1 MTVSECPIGDFV
13 ERCQTW
19 NPKTSGAGSFDYIDL
34 SSVDKDTK
42 SINSIERYECSDAPS
57 RARQLVETGDVLVAT
72 VRPNL
77 NGVAL
82 VNGAE
87 DGMTAST
94 GYCVL
99 RPKDDKLD
107 SRYLFHWV
115 KTHMFIK
122 RMVDVAIGANYP
134 AVSDAKVKTST
145 IPLPPLAEQKRIAA
159 ILDAADALRT
169 KRRESLA
176 QLDTL
181 LQSTFLEMF
190 GDPVTNP
197 MGWEVV
203 TIENAALH
211 IGDGNYSSKYPKA
224 SDFVSKGVP
233 FIRANNIEG
242 NTVIPADM
250 RFISE
255 EQHAKLKKGHLLAGD
270 VLITT
275 RGDVGQVAVVPHEF
289 DDANINAQLVLL
301 RPTNSTI
308 SSRYLCHLLATSS
321 MRQKIKSVET
331 GVALKQLPIRSL
343 KKISLIIPPL
353 DLQNRFVSIVES
365 VEQQKVTQRQHLEEL
380 DMLFAALQQR
390 AFNGELTGSSE
401 NSKELEGMLG

>member
-1 MTVSECPIGDFV
+1 MKKALITQHAPLANDRVKDFV
-13 ERCQTW
+13 GERRYFATGSVSD
-19 NPKTSGAGSFDYIDL
+19 NGSFTPELVTYA
-34 SSVDKDTK
+34 S
-42 SINSIERYECSDAPS
+42 RPS
-57 RARQLVETGDVLVAT
+57 RADLAVRRGDVCFARMQGT
-72 VRPNL
+72 KKIFE
-77 NGVAL
+77 
-82 VNGAE
+82 VNPTIE
-87 DGMTAST
+87 DAILST
-94 GYCVL
+94 GFAVL
-99 RPKDDKLD
+99 RPNPEIL
-107 SRYLFHWV
+107 
-115 KTHMFIK
+115 
-122 RMVDVAIGANYP
+122 
-134 AVSDAKVKTST
+134 DAKFLQSWINTEAFQSAKDRLCSGATQKAITNAKIKTLQ

-169 KRRESLA
+169 KRRESLE